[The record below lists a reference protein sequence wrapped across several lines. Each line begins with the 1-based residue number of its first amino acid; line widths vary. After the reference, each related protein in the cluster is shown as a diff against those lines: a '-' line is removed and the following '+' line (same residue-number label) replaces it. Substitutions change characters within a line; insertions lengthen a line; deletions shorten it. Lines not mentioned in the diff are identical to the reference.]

1 MIYINVDEV
10 IKLQEK
16 SIFLYGGSYGIREM
30 NLLKSSVESVFQTY
44 DEVELYPSTLDKII
58 QVSYS
63 LIENHCFIDGNKRIG
78 VMVLLY
84 LLEIN
89 EINHSLSNEDVIEIG
104 LKVASGDM
112 GKEDFKKFVKERLF

>member
-16 SIFLYGGSYGIREM
+16 IIFCYGGSYGIREM

-44 DEVELYPSTLDKII
+44 EGVDLYPSILDKII

-89 EINHSLSNEDVIEIG
+89 DIQHSLSNDDIIEIG
-104 LKVASGDM
+104 LKVASGEM
-112 GKEDFKKFVKERLF
+112 IKEEFKNFIKERLL